1 MELVQQQIPG
11 PDPRARFV
19 WLGPLRSSH
28 LAGRQE
34 LARWPH
40 LCTQVTGT
48 PDRVGEKVRENK
60 PPARL
65 ITSFCSLRSQWKAY
79 RDLCTWI

>member
-1 MELVQQQIPG
+1 MELVQQHIPG
-11 PDPRARFV
+11 PDPRARIV

-34 LARWPH
+34 LARWPN

-60 PPARL
+60 LLARL
-65 ITSFCSLRSQWKAY
+65 ITSFCSLLS
-79 RDLCTWI
+79 